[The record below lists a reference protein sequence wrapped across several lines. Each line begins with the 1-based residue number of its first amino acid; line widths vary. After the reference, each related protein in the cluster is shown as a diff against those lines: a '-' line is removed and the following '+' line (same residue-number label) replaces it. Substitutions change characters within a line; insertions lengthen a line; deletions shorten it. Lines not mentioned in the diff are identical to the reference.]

1 MEIKLK
7 PCPFCGGEAEMM
19 GDLYPYAECQKCTVN
34 FSADHS
40 YNFDFEDAAQKWNSR
55 STSDAQE
62 ITTLRQQLEQAEA
75 RVASQHEQILEIH
88 RVTSAI
94 AEVKIEP
101 ADYSETL
108 TVRRVKE
115 MAQLINFMSGLID
128 EHETEAERIRQANID
143 CVAHYEDMRDELN
156 KANARCAELEQTM
169 YDGNVEREKCQ
180 RALILRAQ
188 ADAVEE
194 AGKEM
199 LEEWPEFDIAHRWL
213 MVQVES
219 LRNQADEIENE

>member
-19 GDLYPYAECQKCTVN
+19 GDLYPYAECQKCAVN

-62 ITTLRQQLEQAEA
+62 ITTLRQQLEQA
-75 RVASQHEQILEIH
+75 
-88 RVTSAI
+88 
-94 AEVKIEP
+94 
-101 ADYSETL
+101 D
-108 TVRRVKE
+108 
-115 MAQLINFMSGLID
+115 
-128 EHETEAERIRQANID
+128 
-143 CVAHYEDMRDELN
+143 
-156 KANARCAELEQTM
+156 ARCAELEQTM